1 MHLHILG
8 ICGTFMGG
16 VAALAKA
23 AGHTVSGSDDNAWPP
38 MSTQLEQL
46 GVTLTRGDDTAPL
59 EQDPDMVIVGNVM
72 RRGHRLVERMLD
84 LGLPYTSGPAWIAEH
99 VLAGR
104 RVIACAG
111 THGKTTTSSLVT
123 SLLRSIGRDPGFLIG
138 GIAPELGVS
147 AAYGSDDVFVIE
159 ADEYDTA
166 FFDKRAK
173 FVHYRP
179 EVAILANLEFDHAD
193 IYPSIDAIA
202 RQMHHL
208 VRTVPGR
215 GCLLVPAVS
224 SAIDD
229 VLALGAWTPTRSFGT
244 DPKLATIA
252 VTRVA
257 RDRVAV
263 HVDGVTVV
271 ESEFS
276 LLGEHNLDNAAA
288 AIAAL
293 AAVGVAPHEVGTGLA
308 TFGGVK
314 RRLEPLLVMDAVTV
328 YDDFAH
334 HPTAIHKTIA
344 GVRAAEPTRRLLV
357 ALEPRSNTMR
367 SGAHGTALGEAL
379 AAADRVYI
387 VRPSSGD
394 IDLAA
399 AIAPIADKCV
409 ILDGHTTLCHRL
421 RDDAAVGDIVV
432 LMSNGSFGDVRQRL
446 PTELADKFAG

>member
-23 AGHTVSGSDDNAWPP
+23 VGHTVSGSDDNAWPP

-46 GVTLTRGDDTAPL
+46 GIVVSAGDDMTPL
-59 EQDPDMVIVGNVM
+59 ERRPDIVVVGNVM
-72 RRGHRLVERMLD
+72 SRGHPLVERMLD
-84 LGLPYTSGPAWIAEH
+84 LRLRYTSGPAWMADH
-99 VLAGR
+99 VLADR

-111 THGKTTTSSLVT
+111 THGKTTTSSLVA
-123 SLLRSIGRDPGFLIG
+123 SVLRTLGRDPGFLIG
-138 GIAPELGVS
+138 GVAPELGVS
-147 AAYGSDDVFVIE
+147 AAYGTDDVFVIE

-173 FVHYRP
+173 FVHYHP
-179 EVAILANLEFDHAD
+179 EVAILANLEYDHAD
-193 IYPSIDAIA
+193 IYPTIDAIA

-215 GCLLVPAVS
+215 GRLVVPAGS
-224 SAIDD
+224 HAIDD
-229 VLALGAWTPTRSFGT
+229 MLAFGAWTPTTRFGT
-244 DPKLATIA
+244 DPANADIA

-257 RDRVAV
+257 SNRIAV
-263 HVDGVTVV
+263 SVDGHRVV
-271 ESEFS
+271 ESTFR

-293 AAVGVAPHEVGTGLA
+293 TSIGIEPADAGTALA
-308 TFGGVK
+308 QFGGVK
-314 RRLEPLLVMDAVTV
+314 RRLEPLLNNDSVTL

-334 HPTAIHKTIA
+334 HPTAIRKTIA

-367 SGAHGTALGEAL
+367 SGTHGTALGEAL
-379 AAADRVYI
+379 ASADGVYL
-387 VRPSSGD
+387 VRPAIGD
-394 IDLAA
+394 IDLDAA
-399 AIAPIADKCV
+399 VAPIADKCV
-409 ILDGHTTLCHRL
+409 ILDGYAALCQRL
-421 RDDAAVGDIVV
+421 CDDTVVGDIVV

-446 PTELADKFAG
+446 PLELAAKFAR